1 MAATGKRI
9 GYVDA
14 AKGVLM
20 IIIMLVH
27 IIAPCS
33 LKEFLTGLGGIVVCA
48 FFILSG
54 YFFRSGA
61 KTLEENIKRKA

>member
-33 LKEFLTGLGGIVVCA
+33 LKEFLTGLGGIVV
-48 FFILSG
+48 
-54 YFFRSGA
+54 
-61 KTLEENIKRKA
+61 